1 MQYELSP
8 AGKERIA
15 RIAERNELPL
25 PAALEALLLLA
36 DLGKWT
42 LEDGLAQ
49 PCGPALEARRQ
60 TPLASLT
67 ISARLKNAL
76 AFNDHVSP
84 YGTKQGH
91 MATVEALAALP
102 LAELLK
108 TRGMGKKSLKEWS
121 DCLVKFG
128 YPPLSI

>member
-49 PCGPALEARRQ
+49 PGDPSLEARRQ

-67 ISARLKNAL
+67 LSARLINAL
-76 AFNDHVSP
+76 ALADHVSP
-84 YGTKQGH
+84 HGSGQGH
-91 MATVEALAALP
+91 LATVEALAAIP
-102 LAELLK
+102 FVELLK
-108 TRGMGKKSLKEWS
+108 ARGLGKKSLKEWS

-128 YPPLSI
+128 YPPLPI